1 MQCLPTRKCSLAAGV
16 RLPYA
21 IKREKT
27 KDLSG
32 KIRLDKNTHGNAPDI
47 LREVNLISLAAN
59 LDDPRFHAIFER
71 SGKLPVIV
79 EKLASIN
86 ATRIQ
91 QRRSSLD
98 SRHHVE

>member
-1 MQCLPTRKCSLAAGV
+1 MRSKGKKP
-16 RLPYA
+16 
-21 IKREKT
+21 

-32 KIRLDKNTHGNAPDI
+32 KIRLDKKTHGNAPDI

-59 LDDPRFHAIFER
+59 LDDPRFHAVFER
-71 SGKLPVIV
+71 SGKLLVIV
-79 EKLASIN
+79 EKLTSIN

-98 SRHHVE
+98 SRHYVE